1 MDSLSP
7 AATVY
12 VRGLAAEHELAQIRR
27 LATVQERKE
36 ARRQLR
42 AQRYHAASVRL
53 RQLDRPLTEEE
64 RWEKGCGGIAQALA
78 IVHQENEEEAAIQAA
93 ASASAV
99 LSNLPSASFG
109 CCEVQSVGES
119 QGTKEFWENFV
130 TALDSAQHE
139 RASAPRQ
146 KIHES
151 KSARRQSHD
160 GDRVQHERESAH
172 QQGIPGRE
180 SAVEPCHREKTV
192 HIGRGHRGGRKVKKR

>member
-1 MDSLSP
+1 M
-7 AATVY
+7 Y

-64 RWEKGCGGIAQALA
+64 RWKKGCGGIAQALA

-99 LSNLPSASFG
+99 LPNLPSASFG

-119 QGTKEFWENFV
+119 QETKGFWENFV

-151 KSARRQSHD
+151 KSARKQSHD
-160 GDRVQHERESAH
+160 GDRLQHERESAH

-180 SAVEPCHREKTV
+180 SAVEPCHREENV
-192 HIGRGHRGGRKVKKR
+192 RIGRGRRGGRKVKKR